1 ITAAIASGLCSGIG
15 EWMMTGGRIGGL
27 LGNAAFFAGYLG
39 VAFFAT
45 LLAAQSPSNGWRLTA
60 YMGAVL
66 QLVAIALSAT
76 RGTMLALSSSVVSV
90 GIVAGAAIGGILVDG
105 FGFGA
110 VGLFC
115 GAVAVIAS
123 AIVVAFVT
131 EEPMDLETI

>member
-1 ITAAIASGLCSGIG
+1 
-15 EWMMTGGRIGGL
+15 
-27 LGNAAFFAGYLG
+27 
-39 VAFFAT
+39 
-45 LLAAQSPSNGWRLTA
+45 
-60 YMGAVL
+60 
-66 QLVAIALSAT
+66 
-76 RGTMLALSSSVVSV
+76 MLALSSSVVSV